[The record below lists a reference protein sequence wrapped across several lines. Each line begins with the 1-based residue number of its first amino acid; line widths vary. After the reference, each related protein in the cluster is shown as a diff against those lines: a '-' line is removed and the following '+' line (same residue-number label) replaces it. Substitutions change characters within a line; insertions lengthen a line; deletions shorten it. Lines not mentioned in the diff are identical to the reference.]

1 MYPTF
6 VLYKSMVKLD
16 PNVFVNALVQI
27 YLKKISPL
35 NTIKSYLASIQNDYG
50 WDNNL
55 KTGI

>member
-27 YLKKISPL
+27 YLKK
-35 NTIKSYLASIQNDYG
+35 KSHL
-50 WDNNL
+50 L
-55 KTGI
+55 TL